1 MAETQDPR
9 IAGKRSEACGD
20 LKGFRNGGGL
30 GNIPMMRRSEDA
42 SLAGA
47 NPALYSP
54 VSLVPPH
61 CAKDGDK
68 GSMKE
73 LEEIFKRMPFDEF
86 VSVAVLARAVSDV
99 HKNACRK
106 HR

>member
-1 MAETQDPR
+1 MAETQNPR
-9 IAGKRSEACGD
+9 IAGKWSEACGD
-20 LKGFRNGGGL
+20 LKGFRNGGEV
-30 GNIPMMRRSEDA
+30 GNIPMMRRSEGA

-54 VSLVPPH
+54 VSSVPPH

-73 LEEIFKRMPFDEF
+73 LEELFKRMPLDEF
-86 VSVAVLARAVSDV
+86 VSVAALARAVSDI
-99 HKNACRK
+99 HKSACGK